1 MRAPLLLSFL
11 LLALGLGCRD
21 YDDRAGSSGLA
32 KGPKVS
38 AAGIWK
44 GEWASLV
51 GSGDVGQVMY
61 IVDEDADGNLNGCS
75 CWTGSACWDDGLFS
89 GLLVDARL
97 ENPAVMELLRSPPGS
112 DPRFKAT
119 VVTATL
125 DIIGDQMT
133 GSYEVRRDDDRRCTD
148 LIARKG
154 DEGTT
159 ELVRTDREGDFDT
172 IGICDRIAV
181 LANCFDD
188 PIFPD

>member
-44 GEWASLV
+44 GEWATLV
-51 GSGDVGQVMY
+51 GSGDVGQVVY
-61 IVDEDADGNLNGCS
+61 VVDQDADGNLNGCS
-75 CWTGSACWDDGLFS
+75 CWTGSACWDDGDFT
-89 GLLVDARL
+89 GLLNGSKL
-97 ENPAVMELLRSPPGS
+97 ENPAIMTLIRPPPGTF
-112 DPRFKAT
+112 PRFSQT
-119 VVTATL
+119 VVTGTL
-125 DIIGDQMT
+125 DIIGDLMT
-133 GSYEVRRDDDRRCTD
+133 GSFEVRRDDERRCTD
-148 LIARKG
+148 LIGRTG

-159 ELVRTDREGDFDT
+159 ELIRTDREGSFDAFEV
-172 IGICDRIAV
+172 CDRIAA